1 MANFYTDNPEIK
13 YFLSHP
19 LLKRIVELRERNYAD
34 ADKYDYAPANFEDAI
49 DSYER
54 VMELAGD
61 VCANIIAPNAES
73 VDAEGPRC
81 ENGRMIYAS
90 KTYENLD
97 ATVKAGLNGVTMPR
111 RYGGLNCKTASRRSM
126 SLAMRTSVSASCH
139 ASATARPCL
148 WTLLSLTPV
157 LTCNRLCS
165 RLHTMKRTTAGD

>member
-1 MANFYTDNPEIK
+1 MPAGQRGGRGFIIMANFYTDNPEIK

-97 ATVKAGLNGVTMPR
+97 ATVKAL
-111 RYGGLNCKTASRRSM
+111 
-126 SLAMRTSVSASCH
+126 
-139 ASATARPCL
+139 PCL
-148 WTLLSLTPV
+148 ADTAVSTSLWLSILPST
-157 LTCNRLCS
+157 R
-165 RLHTMKRTTAGD
+165 